1 MAEWSRLAR
10 KRARRRRGDI
20 PSSEDGRKLEST
32 PGRGGAWTKMT
43 PGDRSDRAGRYRPDA
58 RKATGQ
64 SEPSSISASAAGS
77 SRKGLRN
84 AARFW
89 EPRRLVYNLLLL
101 GVVLVW
107 VTKTWPHFRPAITL
121 ASLEIMT
128 VLALLANLCY
138 CAAYLAEILI
148 QNAASTSSWNRQRW
162 AVWVVGT
169 LLAILFANY
178 WIADEI
184 YPFVR

>member
-1 MAEWSRLAR
+1 MDKPDPQPSPRSSRALSAEA
-10 KRARRRRGDI
+10 
-20 PSSEDGRKLEST
+20 
-32 PGRGGAWTKMT
+32 
-43 PGDRSDRAGRYRPDA
+43 
-58 RKATGQ
+58 KATGQ
-64 SEPSSISASAAGS
+64 TEARCTSVSPAGS
-77 SRKGLRN
+77 PGKGLAE

-89 EPRRLVYNLLLL
+89 EPRRLLYNLLLL

-121 ASLEIMT
+121 ESLWIMA

-138 CAAYLAEILI
+138 CAAYLAEVLI
-148 QNAASTSSWNRQRW
+148 QNTASRAASNRQRW

-169 LLAILFANY
+169 LLAILFENY